1 MEFLKDLGLD
11 KLLLVAQIVNFLI
24 LFFVL
29 KAVFYKPLKKI
40 LEERKEKISKGI
52 EDADAAKELRERTVK
67 EKDEI
72 IRTAR
77 IEVQALIEDSR
88 KAADEIKQKI
98 VDDAKTQSEEMV
110 KDAQKRAEEEMK
122 KMEKQIKVMS
132 LDISKKIMENVI
144 PVLMDDAQKNA
155 VLKKAVQK
163 LDEEKIYE

>member
-11 KLLLVAQIVNFLI
+11 KLLLAAQIVNFLI

-40 LEERKEKISKGI
+40 LDERKDKISKGI
-52 EDADAAKELRERTVK
+52 EDADAAKVLKERTVS
-67 EKDEI
+67 EKNEI

-77 IEVQALIEDSR
+77 VEVQAMIEDGR
-88 KAADEIKQKI
+88 KTADEIKQKL
-98 VDDAKTQSEEMV
+98 VDDAKAQSEEMV

-122 KMEKQIKVMS
+122 KMEKKIKGIS

-155 VLKKAVQK
+155 VLKKAIQK
-163 LDEEKIYE
+163 LEEEKIYE